1 MMTLVIKKG
10 ALSWILES
18 QVSRAF
24 YLKKTLK
31 IAQKTLLVLYCN

>member
-1 MMTLVIKKG
+1 MPRNFKE
-10 ALSWILES
+10 ALLFT
-18 QVSRAF
+18 F